1 LVAGRQHII
10 DTDRQFHFVLTEG
23 ALRWHVGSPQVM
35 VGQAEHLAELLELPN
50 VRLGIVPWTRP
61 TNRPVLHPFQV
72 YDDRAVML
80 STETSVAL
88 ITDERDVADFAARFD
103 LYAGFADYG
112 DAASAVFRRLA
123 DEYRNLIKDSRENRC
138 RFARSSA
145 WSGGAESQRALTMS
159 GRCS

>member
-1 LVAGRQHII
+1 
-10 DTDRQFHFVLTEG
+10 
-23 ALRWHVGSPQVM
+23 
-35 VGQAEHLAELLELPN
+35 LLELPN

-61 TNRPVLHPFQV
+61 TNRPVLHPFQI

-112 DAASAVFRRLA
+112 DAAGAVFRRLA
-123 DEYRNLIKDSRENRC
+123 DEYRNLIKD
-138 RFARSSA
+138 
-145 WSGGAESQRALTMS
+145 T
-159 GRCS
+159 